1 MSSRHIVIVGGGQA
15 AAQAVLTLRQKKF
28 DGRITLV
35 GEEELPPYQRPPL
48 SKKYLAGE
56 LARERLFLR
65 PPAFYEKNGVEMRL
79 GVRAEEL
86 EPDSRRVRL
95 DDGLSLDYDGLLL
108 ATGSRVRRLNIP
120 GSDLPG
126 IHYVRNVA
134 DVDRISDAVRPGNR
148 LVVVGAGYIG
158 LEVAAVAAAKG
169 LKVTVL
175 EAVDRVM
182 ARVVCPEVS
191 QFYFDYHTRSGVDI
205 RCGTMI
211 DGFVGNGRVEAVS
224 GASGEQFPCDLAIV
238 GIGIEPV
245 VEPAS
250 SAGLTCENGIRVDE
264 FALTD
269 DRAIAAAGDC
279 TNHPSLLY
287 GHRVRLESVQNAID
301 QAKVAAASLLGD
313 EQAYDTV
320 PWFWSDQY
328 DVKLQIA
335 GLSQNHDQVILRGD
349 PLANSFAAFYLRDGN
364 LQAVDAVNSPKEFM
378 LGKRLLMQRAVPSP
392 EQLADPAVD
401 LAELLRP

>member
-1 MSSRHIVIVGGGQA
+1 MTGQHIVIVGGGQA
-15 AAQAVLTLRQKKF
+15 AAQAILTLRQKKF
-28 DGRITLV
+28 AGRITLV

-65 PPAFYEKNGVEMRL
+65 PLAFYEKNGVEMRL

-95 DDGLSLDYDGLLL
+95 DDGGTLEYDGLLL
-108 ATGSRVRRLNIP
+108 ATGSRVRRLKIP

-134 DVDRISDAVRPGNR
+134 DVDRISEAIAPGNR

-158 LEVAAVAAAKG
+158 LEVAAVAVSRG

-211 DGFVGNGRVEAVS
+211 DGFVGNGRVESVCA
-224 GASGEQFPCDLAIV
+224 ASGEQFPCDLAIV

-264 FALTD
+264 FARTD
-269 DRAIAAAGDC
+269 DRAIVAAGDC
-279 TNHPSLLY
+279 THHPSLLY

-378 LGKRLLMQRAVPSP
+378 LGKRLVMQRAVPSP

>member
-1 MSSRHIVIVGGGQA
+1 MSSQHIVIVGGGQA
-15 AAQAVLTLRQKKF
+15 AAQAILTLRQRKF

-56 LARERLFLR
+56 LKRERLFLR
-65 PPAFYEKNGVEMRL
+65 PLAFYEKNGVEMRL

-86 EPDSRRVRL
+86 QPDSRRVRL

-134 DVDRISDAVRPGNR
+134 DVDRISEAVRSGNR

-169 LKVTVL
+169 LNVTVL

-191 QFYFDYHTRSGVDI
+191 QFYFDYHTRAGVDI

-211 DGFVGNGRVEAVS
+211 DGFVGNGRVEGVS
-224 GASGEQFPCDLAIV
+224 AASGEQFPCDLAIV

-250 SAGLTCENGIRVDE
+250 SAGLTCENGIRVNE
-264 FALTD
+264 FARTD
-269 DRAIAAAGDC
+269 DQTIVAAGDC
-279 TNHPSLLY
+279 TDHPSLLY

-301 QAKVAAASLLGD
+301 QAKVAAASLLGED
-313 EQAYDTV
+313 QPYDTV

-335 GLSQNHDQVILRGD
+335 GLSRNHDRVVLRGE
-349 PLANSFAAFYLRDGN
+349 PATNSFAAFYLRDGT
-364 LQAVDAVNSPKEFM
+364 LLAVDAVNSPKEFM
-378 LGKRLLMQRAVPSP
+378 LGKRLIIQRAAPAP
-392 EQLADPAVD
+392 ELLADSETD
-401 LAELLRP
+401 LTGLLKR

>member
-1 MSSRHIVIVGGGQA
+1 MASQHIVIVGGGQA
-15 AAQAVLTLRQKKF
+15 AAQAILTLRQKKF

-35 GEEELPPYQRPPL
+35 GEEDLPPYQRPPL

-65 PPAFYEKNGVEMRL
+65 PMAFYKNNGVEMQL

-95 DDGLSLDYDGLLL
+95 DDGRTLEYGGLLL
-108 ATGSRVRRLNIP
+108 ATGSRVRRLDIP
-120 GSDLPG
+120 GGDLPG

-134 DVDRISDAVRPGNR
+134 DVDGISEAVEPGNR

-158 LEVAAVAAAKG
+158 LEVAAVAVTKG

-191 QFYFDYHTRSGVDI
+191 RFYFDRHTRSGVDI

-211 DGFVGNGRVEAVS
+211 DGFVGNGHVEAVS
-224 GASGEQFPCDLAIV
+224 TTGGGQFPCDLVIV

-250 SAGLTCENGIRVDE
+250 GAGLACGDGIRVDE
-264 FALTD
+264 FARTD
-269 DRAIAAAGDC
+269 DKAIVAAGDC
-279 TNHPSLLY
+279 ANHPSRLY
-287 GHRVRLESVQNAID
+287 GRRVRLESVQNAID
-301 QAKVAAASLLGD
+301 QAKVAAASLLG
-313 EQAYDTV
+313 EHQRYDTV

-328 DVKLQIA
+328 DLKLQIA
-335 GLSQNHDQVILRGD
+335 GLSQDHDRVVTRGG
-349 PLANSFAAFYLRDGN
+349 PGTNSFAAFYLRDGA
-364 LQAVDAVNSPKEFM
+364 LLAVDAVNSPKEFM
-378 LGKRLLMQRAVPSP
+378 LGKRLIMQHSAPSP
-392 EQLADPAVD
+392 ERLADPETD
-401 LAELLRP
+401 LAELLKR

>member
-1 MSSRHIVIVGGGQA
+1 MTSRHIVIVGGGQA
-15 AAQAVLTLRQKKF
+15 AAQAILTLRQKKF

-35 GEEELPPYQRPPL
+35 GEEDLPPYQRPPL

-56 LARERLFLR
+56 LDRERLFLR
-65 PPAFYEKNGVEMRL
+65 PLAFYEKNGVELRL
-79 GVRAEEL
+79 GVRAEEI
-86 EPDSRRVRL
+86 EPDRRRVRL
-95 DDGLSLDYDGLLL
+95 DDGRSLDYDGLLL

-134 DVDRISDAVRPGNR
+134 DVDRISEAVEPGKR

-158 LEVAAVAAAKG
+158 LEVAAVAVTRG

-191 QFYFDYHTRSGVDI
+191 QFYFDYHTRAGVDI
-205 RCGTMI
+205 RCGTTI
-211 DGFVGNGRVEAVS
+211 EGFAGNGHVEAVS
-224 GASGEQFPCDLAIV
+224 ASSGEQFPCDLAVV

-250 SAGLTCENGIRVDE
+250 GAGLTCENGIRVDK
-264 FALTD
+264 FARTD
-269 DRAIAAAGDC
+269 DEAIAAAGDC
-279 TNHPSLLY
+279 TNHPSLRY

-313 EQAYDTV
+313 ARPYDTV

-335 GLSQNHDQVILRGD
+335 GLSSGHDQVVLRGE
-349 PLANSFAAFYLRDGN
+349 PSSSSFSAFYLQDGD
-364 LQAVDAVNSPKEFM
+364 LLAVDAVNSPKEFM
-378 LGKRLLMQRAVPSP
+378 LGKRLIMQRAAPTP
-392 EQLADPAVD
+392 ERLADAKID
-401 LAELLRP
+401 LVELLER

>member
-1 MSSRHIVIVGGGQA
+1 MTSQHIVIVGGGQA
-15 AAQAVLTLRQKKF
+15 AAQAILTLRQKKF
-28 DGRITLV
+28 AGRITLV

-65 PPAFYEKNGVEMRL
+65 PLAFYEKNGVEMRL

-108 ATGSRVRRLNIP
+108 ATGSRVRRLKIP

-134 DVDRISDAVRPGNR
+134 DVDRISEAVKPGNR

-169 LKVTVL
+169 LTVTVL

-205 RCGTMI
+205 RCGTTI

-224 GASGEQFPCDLAIV
+224 GADGEQFPCDLAIV

-245 VEPAS
+245 MEPAS

-264 FALTD
+264 FALTE

-279 TNHPSLLY
+279 ANHPSLLY

-313 EQAYDTV
+313 ERTYGTV

-335 GLSQNHDQVILRGD
+335 GLSRNHDQVILRGD
-349 PLANSFAAFYLRDGN
+349 PSANSFAAFYLRDGN
-364 LQAVDAVNSPKEFM
+364 LQAVDAINSPKEFL
-378 LGKRLLMQRAVPSP
+378 LGKRLIMQRATPSP
-392 EQLADPAVD
+392 EQLADPAAD
-401 LAELLRP
+401 LVELLRS

>member
-1 MSSRHIVIVGGGQA
+1 MTGNHIVIVGGGQA
-15 AAQAVLTLRQKKF
+15 AAQAILTLRQKKF

-35 GEEELPPYQRPPL
+35 GEEDLPPYQRPPL

-56 LARERLFLR
+56 LDRERLFLR
-65 PPAFYEKNGVEMRL
+65 PRSFYEKNGVELRL

-86 EPDSRRVRL
+86 NPDSRRVRL
-95 DDGLSLDYDGLLL
+95 DDGRTLEYDGLLL
-108 ATGSRVRRLNIP
+108 ATGSRVRRLDIP

-126 IHYVRNVA
+126 IHYVRDVA
-134 DVDRISDAVRPGNR
+134 DVDAITESVQPGKR

-158 LEVAAVAAAKG
+158 LEVSAVAVTRG
-169 LKVTVL
+169 LEVTVL

-211 DGFVGNGRVEAVS
+211 GGFIGDERVEAV
-224 GASGEQFPCDLAIV
+224 ATADGEQIPCDLAIV

-245 VEPAS
+245 VELAS

-264 FALTD
+264 YARTD
-269 DRAIAAAGDC
+269 DEPIVAAGDC
-279 TNHPSLLY
+279 TNHPSRLY
-287 GHRVRLESVQNAID
+287 GRRIRLESVQNAID
-301 QAKVAAASLLGD
+301 QAKVAAVSLLGD
-313 EQAYDTV
+313 DQPYDTV

-328 DVKLQIA
+328 NLKLQIA
-335 GLSQNHDQVILRGD
+335 GLSQHHDQVVLRGD
-349 PLANSFAAFYLRDGN
+349 PDANGFAAFYLGDGN
-364 LQAVDAVNSPKEFM
+364 LLAVDAVNSPKEFM
-378 LGKRLLMQRAVPSP
+378 LGKRLIMQRAAPAP
-392 EQLADPAVD
+392 ERLADPQTD
-401 LAELLRP
+401 LMALLKR

>member
-1 MSSRHIVIVGGGQA
+1 MTGKHIVVVGAGQA
-15 AAQAVLTLRQKKF
+15 AAQAILTLRQRKF

-35 GEEELPPYQRPPL
+35 GEEDLPPYQRPPL

-56 LARERLFLR
+56 LARERLLLR
-65 PPAFYEKNGVEMRL
+65 PLAFYEKNGVEMRL

-95 DDGLSLDYDGLLL
+95 DDGRRLDYDGLLL
-108 ATGSRVRRLNIP
+108 ATGSRVRRLNVP

-134 DVDRISDAVRPGNR
+134 DVDRLSEAVRPGNR

-158 LEVAAVAAAKG
+158 LEVAAVAATKG

-191 QFYFDYHTRSGVDI
+191 QFYLDYHTRSGVDI

-211 DGFVGNGRVEAVS
+211 DSFVGKGQVEAVS
-224 GASGEQFPCDLAIV
+224 AAGGEQFPCDLVIV

-250 SAGLTCENGIRVDE
+250 GAGLDCDNGIRVDGY
-264 FALTD
+264 ARTD
-269 DRAIAAAGDC
+269 DKAIVAAGDC

-301 QAKVAAASLLGD
+301 QAKVAAASLLD
-313 EQAYDTV
+313 DDQPYDTV

-335 GLSQNHDQVILRGD
+335 GLSQDHDQVVLRGE
-349 PLANSFAAFYLRDGN
+349 PVTNSFAAFYLREGN
-364 LQAVDAVNSPKEFM
+364 LLAVDAVNSPREFM
-378 LGKRLLMQRAVPSP
+378 LGKRLIMQRAAPAP
-392 EQLADPAVD
+392 EQLADPATD
-401 LAELLRP
+401 LVELLHS

>member
-1 MSSRHIVIVGGGQA
+1 MTSRHIVIVGGGQA
-15 AAQAVLTLRQKKF
+15 AAQAILTLRQKKF

-65 PPAFYEKNGVEMRL
+65 PLAFYEKNGVELRL

-95 DDGLSLDYDGLLL
+95 DDGLMLDYDGLLL

-134 DVDRISDAVRPGNR
+134 DVDRISEAVKPGNR

-158 LEVAAVAAAKG
+158 LEVAAVAATKG

-205 RCGTMI
+205 RCGTTI

-224 GASGEQFPCDLAIV
+224 AAAGEQFPCDLAIV

-279 TNHPSLLY
+279 TNHPSPLY

-313 EQAYDTV
+313 KQTYGTV

-349 PLANSFAAFYLRDGN
+349 PSANSFAAFYLRDGN
-364 LQAVDAVNSPKEFM
+364 LQAVDAINSPKEFM
-378 LGKRLLMQRAVPSP
+378 LGKRLIMQRATPSP
-392 EQLADPAVD
+392 ELLADPAADPV
-401 LAELLRP
+401 ELLRP

>member
-1 MSSRHIVIVGGGQA
+1 VTGQHIVIVGAGQA
-15 AAQAVLTLRQKKF
+15 AAQAILTLRQKKF

-35 GEEELPPYQRPPL
+35 GEENLPPYQRPPL

-56 LARERLFLR
+56 LDRERLFLR
-65 PPAFYEKNGVEMRL
+65 PLTFYEKNGVDLQL

-86 EPDSRRVRL
+86 DPDRRRVRL
-95 DDGLSLDYDGLLL
+95 NDGRSLDYDGLLL

-134 DVDRISDAVRPGNR
+134 DVDSISDAFRPGNR

-158 LEVAAVAAAKG
+158 LEVSAVAVSRG
-169 LKVTVL
+169 LQVTVL

-205 RCGTMI
+205 RCGTTI
-211 DGFVGNGRVEAVS
+211 GSFVGNGRVEAVS
-224 GASGEQFPCDLAIV
+224 AASGELFPCDLAIV

-264 FALTD
+264 FARTGD
-269 DRAIAAAGDC
+269 KAIVAAGDC

-287 GHRVRLESVQNAID
+287 GRRVRLESVQNAID
-301 QAKVAAASLLGD
+301 QAKIAAASLLGED
-313 EQAYDTV
+313 QPYETV

-328 DVKLQIA
+328 DLKLQIA
-335 GLSQNHDQVILRGD
+335 GLSQDHDRVVMRGEPD
-349 PLANSFAAFYLRDGN
+349 SSGFAAFYLRDGK
-364 LQAVDAVNSPKEFM
+364 LQAVDAVNSPKDFM
-378 LGKRLLMQRAVPSP
+378 LGKRLIMRRAAPSL
-392 EQLADPAVD
+392 ELLADPATD
-401 LAELLRP
+401 LAELLKR

>member
-1 MSSRHIVIVGGGQA
+1 MTGKHIVVVGAGQA
-15 AAQAVLTLRQKKF
+15 AAQAILTLRQRKF

-35 GEEELPPYQRPPL
+35 GEEDLPPYQRPPL

-56 LARERLFLR
+56 LARERLLLR
-65 PPAFYEKNGVEMRL
+65 PMAFYEKNGVEMRL

-95 DDGLSLDYDGLLL
+95 DDGRRLDYDGLLL
-108 ATGSRVRRLNIP
+108 ATGSRVRRLDIP

-134 DVDRISDAVRPGNR
+134 DVDRLSAAVRPGNR

-158 LEVAAVAAAKG
+158 LEVAAVAATKG

-182 ARVVCPEVS
+182 ARVVCSEVS

-205 RCGTMI
+205 RCGTTI
-211 DGFVGNGRVEAVS
+211 DSFVGNGRVEAVS
-224 GASGEQFPCDLAIV
+224 AAGGEQFPCDLVIV

-245 VEPAS
+245 VDPAS
-250 SAGLTCENGIRVDE
+250 GAGLTCDNGIRVDE
-264 FALTD
+264 FARTD
-269 DRAIAAAGDC
+269 DEAIVAAGDC

-313 EQAYDTV
+313 DQPYDTV

-335 GLSQNHDQVILRGD
+335 GLSGNHDQVVLRGE
-349 PLANSFAAFYLRDGN
+349 PSTNAFAAFYLREGN
-364 LQAVDAVNSPKEFM
+364 LLAVDAVNSPREFM
-378 LGKRLLMQRAVPSP
+378 LGKRLIMQRAAPAP
-392 EQLADPAVD
+392 EQLADPATD
-401 LAELLRP
+401 LVELLHS

>member
-1 MSSRHIVIVGGGQA
+1 MTRRHIVIVGAGQA
-15 AAQAVLTLRQKKF
+15 AAQAILTLRQKKF
-28 DGRITLV
+28 NGRITLV

-65 PPAFYEKNGVEMRL
+65 PLAFYEKNGVEMRL

-95 DDGLSLDYDGLLL
+95 DDGRTLEYDGLLL

-134 DVDRISDAVRPGNR
+134 DVDRISEAVKPGNR

-158 LEVAAVAAAKG
+158 LEVAAVAATKG

-175 EAVDRVM
+175 EAVGRVM

-205 RCGTMI
+205 RCGAMI

-224 GASGEQFPCDLAIV
+224 AADGEQFPCDLAIV
-238 GIGIEPV
+238 GIGIEPM

-250 SAGLTCENGIRVDE
+250 GAGLACENGIWVDE
-264 FALTD
+264 FARTD
-269 DRAIAAAGDC
+269 DEAIVAAGDC
-279 TNHPSLLY
+279 TNHPSHRY

-313 EQAYDTV
+313 DQPYDTV

-335 GLSQNHDQVILRGD
+335 GLSQDHDQVVLRGE
-349 PLANSFAAFYLRDGN
+349 PSANSFAAFYLGDGN
-364 LQAVDAVNSPKEFM
+364 LQAVDAINSPKEFM
-378 LGKRLLMQRAVPSP
+378 LGKRLIMQRAAPSP
-392 EQLADPAVD
+392 EQLADPAAD
-401 LAELLRP
+401 LVELLRP

>member
-1 MSSRHIVIVGGGQA
+1 MTSKHIVIVGGGQA
-15 AAQAVLTLRQKKF
+15 AAQAILTLRQKKF

-35 GEEELPPYQRPPL
+35 GEEDLPPYQRPPL

-56 LARERLFLR
+56 LDRERLFLR
-65 PPAFYEKNGVEMRL
+65 PRSFYEKNGVELRL

-86 EPDSRRVRL
+86 NPDGRRVRL
-95 DDGLSLDYDGLLL
+95 DDGRTLEYDGLLL
-108 ATGSRVRRLNIP
+108 ATGSRVRRLDIP

-126 IHYVRNVA
+126 IHYVRDVA
-134 DVDRISDAVRPGNR
+134 DVDAITESVQPGKR

-158 LEVAAVAAAKG
+158 LEVSAVAVTRG
-169 LKVTVL
+169 LEVTVL

-211 DGFVGNGRVEAVS
+211 GGFIGDECVEAV
-224 GASGEQFPCDLAIV
+224 ATADGEQIPCDLAIV

-245 VEPAS
+245 VELAS

-264 FALTD
+264 YARTD
-269 DRAIAAAGDC
+269 DEPIVAAGDC
-279 TNHPSLLY
+279 TNHPSRLY
-287 GHRVRLESVQNAID
+287 GRRIRLESVQNAID
-301 QAKVAAASLLGD
+301 QAKVAAVSLLGGD
-313 EQAYDTV
+313 QPYDTV

-328 DVKLQIA
+328 NLKLQIA
-335 GLSQNHDQVILRGD
+335 GLSQHHDQVVLRGD
-349 PLANSFAAFYLRDGN
+349 PDANGFAAFYLGDGN
-364 LQAVDAVNSPKEFM
+364 LLAVDAVNSPKEFM
-378 LGKRLLMQRAVPSP
+378 LGKRLIMQRAAPAP
-392 EQLADPAVD
+392 ERLADPQTD
-401 LAELLRP
+401 LMALLKR

>member
-1 MSSRHIVIVGGGQA
+1 MTGRHIVIVGAGQA
-15 AAQAVLTLRQKKF
+15 AAQAILTLRQKKF

-35 GEEELPPYQRPPL
+35 GEEDLPPYQRPPL

-56 LARERLFLR
+56 LDRERLFLR
-65 PPAFYEKNGVEMRL
+65 PLAFYEKNEVDLQL

-86 EPDSRRVRL
+86 DPGRRRVRL
-95 DDGLSLDYDGLLL
+95 NDGRSLDYDGLLL

-134 DVDRISDAVRPGNR
+134 DVDSISEAFRPGNQ

-158 LEVAAVAAAKG
+158 LEVSAVAVSRG
-169 LKVTVL
+169 LQVTVL

-205 RCGTMI
+205 RCGTTI
-211 DGFVGNGRVEAVS
+211 GSFVGNGRVEAVS
-224 GASGEQFPCDLAIV
+224 AASGELFPCDLAIV

-264 FALTD
+264 FARTGD
-269 DRAIAAAGDC
+269 KAIVAAGDC

-287 GHRVRLESVQNAID
+287 GRRVRLESVQNAID
-301 QAKVAAASLLGD
+301 QAKIAAASLLGED
-313 EQAYDTV
+313 QPYETV

-328 DVKLQIA
+328 DLKLQIA
-335 GLSQNHDQVILRGD
+335 GLSQDHDRVVMRGEPD
-349 PLANSFAAFYLRDGN
+349 SSGFAAFYLRDGK
-364 LQAVDAVNSPKEFM
+364 LQAVDAVNSPKDFM
-378 LGKRLLMQRAVPSP
+378 LGKRLIMRRAAPSL
-392 EQLADPAVD
+392 ELLADPATD
-401 LAELLRP
+401 LAELLKR

>member
-1 MSSRHIVIVGGGQA
+1 VTGQHIVIVGAGQA
-15 AAQAVLTLRQKKF
+15 AAQAILTLRQKKF

-35 GEEELPPYQRPPL
+35 GEEDLPPYQRPPL

-56 LARERLFLR
+56 LDRERLFLR
-65 PPAFYEKNGVEMRL
+65 PLAFYEKNGVDLQL

-86 EPDSRRVRL
+86 DPDRRRVRL
-95 DDGLSLDYDGLLL
+95 NDGRSLDYDGLLL

-134 DVDRISDAVRPGNR
+134 DVDSISEAFRPGNQ

-158 LEVAAVAAAKG
+158 LEVSAVAVSRG
-169 LKVTVL
+169 LQVTVL

-205 RCGTMI
+205 RCGTTI
-211 DGFVGNGRVEAVS
+211 GSFVGNGRVEAVS
-224 GASGEQFPCDLAIV
+224 AASGELFPCDLAIV

-264 FALTD
+264 FARTGD
-269 DRAIAAAGDC
+269 KAIVAAGDC

-287 GHRVRLESVQNAID
+287 GRRVRLESVQNAID
-301 QAKVAAASLLGD
+301 QAKIAAASLLGED
-313 EQAYDTV
+313 QPYETV

-328 DVKLQIA
+328 DLKLQIA
-335 GLSQNHDQVILRGD
+335 GLSQDHDRVVMRGEPD
-349 PLANSFAAFYLRDGN
+349 SSGFAAFYLRDGK
-364 LQAVDAVNSPKEFM
+364 LQAVDAVNSPKNFM
-378 LGKRLLMQRAVPSP
+378 LGKRLIMQRAAPSL
-392 EQLADPAVD
+392 ELLADPATD
-401 LAELLRP
+401 LAELLKR

>member
-1 MSSRHIVIVGGGQA
+1 MTSRHLVIVGAGQA
-15 AAQAVLTLRQKKF
+15 AAQAILTLRQKKF

-35 GEEELPPYQRPPL
+35 GEEDLPPYQRPPL

-56 LARERLFLR
+56 LDRERLFLR
-65 PPAFYEKNGVEMRL
+65 PLTFYEKNGVDLQL

-86 EPDSRRVRL
+86 DPDRRRVRL
-95 DDGLSLDYDGLLL
+95 NDGRSLDYDGLLL

-134 DVDRISDAVRPGNR
+134 DVDSISEAFRPGNQ

-158 LEVAAVAAAKG
+158 LEVAAVAATRG
-169 LKVTVL
+169 LEVTVL

-191 QFYFDYHTRSGVDI
+191 QFYLDYHTRSGVDI

-211 DGFVGNGRVEAVS
+211 SGFVGNGQVEAV
-224 GASGEQFPCDLAIV
+224 AAADGEQFPCDLAIV

-264 FALTD
+264 LARTD
-269 DRAIAAAGDC
+269 DRAIVAAGDC
-279 TNHPSLLY
+279 TNHPSRLY

-301 QAKVAAASLLGD
+301 QAKIAALSLLG
-313 EQAYDTV
+313 ENQPYDSV

-335 GLSQNHDQVILRGD
+335 GLSQNHDQVVLRGD
-349 PLANSFAAFYLRDGN
+349 PSAHSFAAFYLRDGQ
-364 LQAVDAVNSPKEFM
+364 LLAVDAVNSPKEFM
-378 LGKRLLMQRAVPSP
+378 LGKRLIMQRAAPSP
-392 EQLADPAVD
+392 EQLAETETE
-401 LAELLRP
+401 LTELLKR

>member
-1 MSSRHIVIVGGGQA
+1 MTSRHIVIVGAGQA
-15 AAQAVLTLRQKKF
+15 AAQAILTLRQKKF

-35 GEEELPPYQRPPL
+35 GEEDLPPYQRPPL

-56 LARERLFLR
+56 LDRERLFLR
-65 PPAFYEKNGVEMRL
+65 PLAFYEKNEVDLQL

-86 EPDSRRVRL
+86 DPDRRRVRL
-95 DDGLSLDYDGLLL
+95 DDGRSLDYDGLLL

-134 DVDRISDAVRPGNR
+134 DVDSISEAFRPGNR

-158 LEVAAVAAAKG
+158 LEVAAVAATKG
-169 LKVTVL
+169 LEVTVL

-191 QFYFDYHTRSGVDI
+191 QFYLDYHTRSGVDT

-211 DGFVGNGRVEAVS
+211 SGFVGNGQVESVAA
-224 GASGEQFPCDLAIV
+224 GDGEQFPCDLAIV

-264 FALTD
+264 FARTD
-269 DRAIAAAGDC
+269 DTAIVAAGDC
-279 TNHPSLLY
+279 TDHPSRLY

-301 QAKVAAASLLGD
+301 QAKVAAASLLG
-313 EQAYDTV
+313 ENQPYDSV

-335 GLSQNHDQVILRGD
+335 GLSQNHDQVVLRGD
-349 PLANSFAAFYLRDGN
+349 PSAHSFAAFYLRDGH
-364 LQAVDAVNSPKEFM
+364 LLAVDAVNSPKEFM
-378 LGKRLLMQRAVPSP
+378 LGKRLIMQRAAAPP
-392 EQLADPAVD
+392 EQLADTETE
-401 LAELLRP
+401 LTELLKR

>member
-1 MSSRHIVIVGGGQA
+1 MTSQHIVIVGGGQA
-15 AAQAVLTLRQKKF
+15 AAQAIITLRQKKF
-28 DGRITLV
+28 AGRITLV

-65 PPAFYEKNGVEMRL
+65 PLAFYEKNGVEMRL

-108 ATGSRVRRLNIP
+108 ATGSRVRCLNIP

-134 DVDRISDAVRPGNR
+134 DVDRISEAVEPGNR

-158 LEVAAVAAAKG
+158 LEAAAVAATKG

-211 DGFVGNGRVEAVS
+211 DGFVGNRRVQGVS
-224 GASGEQFPCDLAIV
+224 AASGEEFPCDLAIV

-250 SAGLTCENGIRVDE
+250 SAGLTCEDGIRVDE
-264 FALTD
+264 FARTD
-269 DRAIAAAGDC
+269 DKAIVAAGDC
-279 TNHPSLLY
+279 THHPSLLY

-301 QAKVAAASLLGD
+301 QAKVAAVSLLGD
-313 EQAYDTV
+313 DQPYDTV

-335 GLSQNHDQVILRGD
+335 GLSQHHDQVVLRGD
-349 PLANSFAAFYLRDGN
+349 PSTSSFAAFYLRDRI
-364 LQAVDAVNSPKEFM
+364 LLAVDAVNSPKEFM
-378 LGKRLLMQRAVPSP
+378 LGKRLILQRAAPAP
-392 EQLADPAVD
+392 ELLADPATD
-401 LAELLRP
+401 LVELLRP

>member
-1 MSSRHIVIVGGGQA
+1 MTGRHIVIVGAGQA
-15 AAQAVLTLRQKKF
+15 AAQAILTLRQKKF

-35 GEEELPPYQRPPL
+35 GEEDLPPYQRPPL

-56 LARERLFLR
+56 LDRERLFLR
-65 PPAFYEKNGVEMRL
+65 PLAFYEKNGVDLQL

-86 EPDSRRVRL
+86 DPDRRRVRL
-95 DDGLSLDYDGLLL
+95 NDGRSLDYDGLLL

-134 DVDRISDAVRPGNR
+134 DVDSISEAFRPGNQ

-158 LEVAAVAAAKG
+158 LEVSAVAVSRG
-169 LKVTVL
+169 LQVTVL
-175 EAVDRVM
+175 EAVNRVM

-205 RCGTMI
+205 RCGTTI
-211 DGFVGNGRVEAVS
+211 GSFVGNGRVEAVS
-224 GASGEQFPCDLAIV
+224 AASGELFPCDLAIV

-250 SAGLTCENGIRVDE
+250 SAGLICENGIRVDE
-264 FALTD
+264 FARTGD
-269 DRAIAAAGDC
+269 KAIVAAGDC

-287 GHRVRLESVQNAID
+287 GRRVRLESVQNAID
-301 QAKVAAASLLGD
+301 QAKIAAASLLGED
-313 EQAYDTV
+313 QPYETV

-328 DVKLQIA
+328 DLKLQIA
-335 GLSQNHDQVILRGD
+335 GLSQDHDRVVIRGEPD
-349 PLANSFAAFYLRDGN
+349 SSGFAAFYLRDGK
-364 LQAVDAVNSPKEFM
+364 LQAVDAVNSPKDFM
-378 LGKRLLMQRAVPSP
+378 LGKRLIMQRAAPSL
-392 EQLADPAVD
+392 ELLADPATD
-401 LAELLRP
+401 LAELLKR

>member
-1 MSSRHIVIVGGGQA
+1 MTSRHIVIVGGGQA
-15 AAQAVLTLRQKKF
+15 AAQAILTLRQKKF

-35 GEEELPPYQRPPL
+35 GEEDLPPYQRPPL

-56 LARERLFLR
+56 LDRERLFLR
-65 PPAFYEKNGVEMRL
+65 PLAFYEKNGVELRL
-79 GVRAEEL
+79 GVRAEEI
-86 EPDSRRVRL
+86 EPDRRRVRL
-95 DDGLSLDYDGLLL
+95 DDGRSLDYDGLLL

-120 GSDLPG
+120 GSNLPG

-134 DVDRISDAVRPGNR
+134 DVDRISDVVEPGKR

-158 LEVAAVAAAKG
+158 LEVAAVAATKG

-191 QFYFDYHTRSGVDI
+191 QFYFDYHTRAGVDI

-211 DGFVGNGRVEAVS
+211 DGFVGNGHVEAVS
-224 GASGEQFPCDLAIV
+224 SADGEQFPCDLAVV

-250 SAGLTCENGIRVDE
+250 GAGLTCENGIRVDKY
-264 FALTD
+264 ARTD
-269 DRAIAAAGDC
+269 DEAIVAAGDC
-279 TNHPSLLY
+279 TNHPSLRY

-313 EQAYDTV
+313 DQPYDTV

-335 GLSQNHDQVILRGD
+335 GLSQGHDQVVLRGE
-349 PLANSFAAFYLRDGN
+349 PSTNSFAAFYLRDAS
-364 LQAVDAVNSPKEFM
+364 LLAVDAVNSPKEFM
-378 LGKRLLMQRAVPSP
+378 LGKRLIMQRAAPSP
-392 EQLADPAVD
+392 EQLTDTQTD
-401 LAELLRP
+401 LTDLLKR

>member
-1 MSSRHIVIVGGGQA
+1 MTSQHIVMVGGGQA
-15 AAQAVLTLRQKKF
+15 AAQAILTLRQKKF

-35 GEEELPPYQRPPL
+35 GEEDLPPYQRPPL

-65 PPAFYEKNGVEMRL
+65 PPAFYEKNRVEMRL

-86 EPDSRRVRL
+86 DPDRRRVRL
-95 DDGLSLDYDGLLL
+95 DDGGSLEYDGLLL
-108 ATGSRVRRLNIP
+108 ATGSRVRRLDIP

-134 DVDRISDAVRPGNR
+134 DVDRISAAIEPGNR

-158 LEVAAVAAAKG
+158 LEVAAVAVTRG

-191 QFYFDYHTRSGVDI
+191 QFYFDYHTRSGVDV

-211 DGFVGNGRVEAVS
+211 DCFVGNGHVEAVTAA
-224 GASGEQFPCDLAIV
+224 GGEQFPCDLAIV

-245 VEPAS
+245 EEPAS
-250 SAGLTCENGIRVDE
+250 GAGLACEDGIRVDDY
-264 FALTD
+264 ARTD
-269 DRAIAAAGDC
+269 DEAIVAAGDC

-301 QAKVAAASLLGD
+301 QAKVAAASLMGD
-313 EQAYDTV
+313 DQPYDTV

-335 GLSQNHDQVILRGD
+335 GLSRNHDRVVLRGD
-349 PLANSFAAFYLRDGN
+349 PSTNSFAAFYLRDGN
-364 LQAVDAVNSPKEFM
+364 LLAVDAVNSPKEFM
-378 LGKRLLMQRAVPSP
+378 LGKRLIMQRAAPAP
-392 EQLADPAVD
+392 ERLADPATD
-401 LAELLRP
+401 LGELLRS